1 MLPTSKLSQLVNKVA
16 EVYSLHAAIFAQG
29 KLLVTAGKT
38 TASTNS
44 GTTDEHYQQT
54 PAPLWPIITEISS
67 FSEKKQE
74 QAIIK
79 TIVKNNKSVKK

>member
-29 KLLVTAGKT
+29 KLLVT
-38 TASTNS
+38 TNS